1 MYEISVET
9 NEKPTV
15 LVGYCRGLI
24 SEGIDFPDHKCRLV
38 VIVSIPHPSYYA
50 PETVMKKKYLNT
62 QG

>member
-15 LVGYCRGLI
+15 LAGYCRGLI

-38 VIVSIPHPSYYA
+38 VIIGIPHPSFNA
-50 PETVMKKKYLNT
+50 PEIKLKKKYLNT